1 MTPKLGLRTA
11 ALAALLSVGLIGQV
25 VLADTAGAVTAA
37 KAELKNGQLRIE
49 GQSAPGIYVIARS
62 TTSSAGVRAD
72 TNGQYNL
79 QDSNFTAPD
88 CIVTLTDGRTPT
100 ATITLA
106 GCTPAAPVAATPAPP
121 TGSCLITPLP
131 PITLTA
137 GTSTAV
143 DFQTTGCNTT
153 FNSGA
158 TPTPVQWTVVAG
170 SIPTGMT
177 GPNSQGTTGG
187 NIIGTPSIPG
197 TYQFTLAVTDQIGA
211 TAQATFTVTV
221 A

>member
-1 MTPKLGLRTA
+1 MLPPSR
-11 ALAALLSVGLIGQV
+11 
-25 VLADTAGAVTAA
+25 
-37 KAELKNGQLRIE
+37 
-49 GQSAPGIYVIARS
+49 APH
-62 TTSSAGVRAD
+62 TSSAGVRAD
-72 TNGQYNL
+72 INGQSNL
-79 QDSNFTAPD
+79 QDTNFTAPD
-88 CIVTLTDGRTPT
+88 CQVTLTDGRTPT

-106 GCTPAAPVAATPAPP
+106 GCTPSAVPVPPTPAPP

-137 GTSTAV
+137 GTSTAL

-177 GPNSQGTTGG
+177 GPNSQGTTGA
-187 NIIGTPSIPG
+187 NIIGTPSVPG
-197 TYQFTLAVTDQIGA
+197 IYRFTLAVTDQIGA
-211 TAQATFTVTV
+211 TDQATFTVTV